1 MMERRT
7 RSAGSSKISAN
18 NASGGGPVRSS
29 SKAPSYDERKMP
41 DGNTKALAAIFVF
54 ALVLLVMVFSS
65 FPHLSEDEWS
75 KFHWPPHSLAELR
88 ELSALLLIYR
98 DKHLLAVLSAFC
110 TIYLFLQAFAIPGA
124 IFLSILAGPL
134 FGREFGL
141 GLVSVIAPLGSC
153 MCYLLS
159 YHLGRGLVQRSF
171 PQLLAK
177 FRGQIQQHK
186 HNLFFYLLFLRVSP
200 ILPNWFISVSSPI
213 LNIPLLH
220 FLGATFLGLIPAN
233 YLHVTTGLALGELQS
248 SDSVS
253 GITVNKRA
261 LATLFGIALL
271 TLIPTLFRKK
281 FEQADASMA
290 MDARSSDHSDGA
302 ANGHAPVRRRKTHD

>member
-1 MMERRT
+1 MQTRRKPK
-7 RSAGSSKISAN
+7 SADLGKTFSNHGSSRGSLVSADV
-18 NASGGGPVRSS
+18 AT
-29 SKAPSYDERKMP
+29 P
-41 DGNTKALAAIFVF
+41 DDPHTKEGNTKALAAIFVF
-54 ALVLLVMVFSS
+54 AIILLIIVFSS
-65 FPHLSEDEWS
+65 FPHLSEEEWS
-75 KFHWPPHSLAELR
+75 KFHWPPHSLADLR
-88 ELSALLLIYR
+88 ELSSLLLTYR
-98 DKHLLAVLSAFC
+98 DQHLLAVISAFC

-177 FRGQIQQHK
+177 FRNQIQQHK

-200 ILPNWFISVSSPI
+200 ILPNWFISISSPI
-213 LNIPLLH
+213 LNIPLLQ
-220 FLGATFLGLIPAN
+220 FFGATFFGLIPAN

-261 LATLFGIALL
+261 LATLFGIAIL

-281 FEQADASMA
+281 FEQVDASMA
-290 MDARSSDHSDGA
+290 MQTKPEQSDRTS
-302 ANGHAPVRRRKTHD
+302 NGNPRRRNTHD